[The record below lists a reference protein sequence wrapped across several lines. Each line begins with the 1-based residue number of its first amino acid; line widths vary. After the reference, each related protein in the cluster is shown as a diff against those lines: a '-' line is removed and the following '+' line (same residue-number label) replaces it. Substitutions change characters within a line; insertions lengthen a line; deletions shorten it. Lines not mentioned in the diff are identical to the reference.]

1 MTRLADN
8 VIRLSGLP
16 QRCSACFNQQ
26 PGIRHVDFDAAC
38 DRGYGNDEAIKVD
51 YDDLIL
57 CENCVK
63 EGLQVL
69 GIEDSKALKA
79 ENENLKRKLNVERK
93 RREQAQRYA
102 DTMEDA
108 ISHRPEPVNIDHR
121 KKPRQVRDMEGVA

>member
-16 QRCSACFNQQ
+16 QRCSACSNQQ

-38 DRGYGNDEAIKVD
+38 DRGYGNEEAVKVA

-69 GIEDSKALKA
+69 GIEDSKELKA
-79 ENENLKRKLNVERK
+79 ELQDTKRKLEIK
-93 RREQAQRYA
+93 DKLLKQAQRYS
-102 DTMEDA
+102 DTMEEA
-108 ISHRPEPVNIDHR
+108 LGHRPDPVHIDHR
-121 KKPRQVRDMEGVA
+121 KRPRKELVDA